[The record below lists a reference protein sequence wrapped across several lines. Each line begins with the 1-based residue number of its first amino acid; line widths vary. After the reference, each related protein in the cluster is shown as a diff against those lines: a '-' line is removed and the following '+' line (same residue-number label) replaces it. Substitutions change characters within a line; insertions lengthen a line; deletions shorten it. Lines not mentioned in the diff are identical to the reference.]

1 MSQIQS
7 GSEATAAALVGSL
20 ATFSLFDVL
29 DLLAGT
35 GHTGEL
41 QVVGRAIDQRV
52 WVDRGDLLD
61 PTGHGS
67 DASAFFELACV
78 EEGWF
83 YFTLVGSV
91 PEGHARVPIG
101 TVLTDLGPQVEEWR
115 TLVASLPFD
124 ARVSMSSS
132 TPGPAVQI
140 RSDQWQLLSLVGN
153 PGRTVRA
160 VVDAADTHPLDT
172 LRTLRELI
180 DAHLVS
186 LVLASPGLPS
196 HGPVGSHYASP
207 DPYTGE
213 PGSGSPEG
221 TVHAPSAAT
230 GPVPGAAEHADAGS
244 EPAPVRSW
252 SASEPAS
259 AEPRAEPETWRSETD
274 QQPPARTGSVP
285 EGGGDHPATPPASR
299 APARTGSTPAPIP
312 PAPEGFVERDESV
325 EGPITRPAAAGDPD
339 ADTAAV
345 PAVPAAVTTTTRTA
359 RRSAMPPPIS
369 GDPWSSSPPAGDRGS
384 EEDR

>member
-29 DLLAGT
+29 NLLAST

-41 QVVGRAIDQRV
+41 QVVGRAVDQRV

-61 PTGHGS
+61 PTGQGS
-67 DASAFFELACV
+67 NGSALFELACV

-91 PEGHARVPIG
+91 PEGQARVPIG
-101 TVLTDLGPQVEEWR
+101 SILADLGPQVEEWR
-115 TLVASLPFD
+115 DLVASLPFD
-124 ARVSMSSS
+124 ARVSMSAS

-172 LRTLRELI
+172 LRTLRELV

-186 LVLASPGLPS
+186 LVLASPSLPAHVPAGNLYGAPS
-196 HGPVGSHYASP
+196 LF
-207 DPYTGE
+207 TGE
-213 PGSGSPEG
+213 PGSGSLERAA
-221 TVHAPSAAT
+221 HAT
-230 GPVPGAAEHADAGS
+230 PGAGIPPAETPEHEGPTT
-244 EPAPVRSW
+244 EAPPERSW
-252 SASEPAS
+252 STSEQAI
-259 AEPRAEPETWRSETD
+259 AEPR
-274 QQPPARTGSVP
+274 G
-285 EGGGDHPATPPASR
+285 R
-299 APARTGSTPAPIP
+299 A
-312 PAPEGFVERDESV
+312 
-325 EGPITRPAAAGDPD
+325 
-339 ADTAAV
+339 
-345 PAVPAAVTTTTRTA
+345 
-359 RRSAMPPPIS
+359 
-369 GDPWSSSPPAGDRGS
+369 
-384 EEDR
+384 